1 MHEQNRL
8 TTRKDP
14 NGHAD
19 QALLTRAKSPR
30 GSGQQQA
37 MPLEPPNG
45 LRDRITVGAD
55 AQPLASAS
63 MPIALTLGVTGDAVI
78 DAPSLPF
85 GNAFR
90 TIASTAS
97 PLKKTTTKEQ
107 TKMTRT
113 NPLMNSIV
121 VTAAR
126 VMPGG
131 FSVSALPMAADPVD
145 VEPLVAGHTR
155 LA

>member
-1 MHEQNRL
+1 MHEQNRP

-19 QALLTRAKSPR
+19 QALLTRAKSPL

-63 MPIALTLGVTGDAVI
+63 MPIAPTLGVTGDAVI
-78 DAPSLPF
+78 DAPSPLGVTDMSMP
-85 GNAFR
+85 
-90 TIASTAS
+90 AS
-97 PLKKTTTKEQ
+97 PEKVWRAINEAGKAQ
-107 TKMTRT
+107 
-113 NPLMNSIV
+113 
-121 VTAAR
+121 AA
-126 VMPGG
+126 
-131 FSVSALPMAADPVD
+131 
-145 VEPLVAGHTR
+145 E
-155 LA
+155 